1 MPWLPDLRAVASA
14 TFTVLDGAGAG
25 AAPFELQFNPASLD
39 YTVSNEFDD
48 RSGAS
53 GARQFVKKSSA
64 KLTMTLVFDTTTTGN
79 SVRDVTA
86 AIAAL
91 LEPARDGSRSFAPKV
106 EFGWGSYS
114 FKGVVEQFKETLDFF
129 SASGVPLR
137 SSINLTL
144 ASQEVEFQSSRSPAP
159 RADREPRAD
168 PVQLPPGASAADAA
182 RGAGDPRASR
192 AIAGASGAAS
202 LRFSAGVSLS
212 VGASVSLGAAAD
224 FSAAAGVG
232 AGAGAGGGMG
242 LEIGLGIG
250 GAAGVG
256 LAGGLSGGLSGGAGA
271 GAGAAAA
278 FTATTTAT
286 AGAAFAGL
294 RASPAT
300 ASVSVVQARAALLPA
315 ARAAGASG
323 FGPGG
328 RAQVRSGGSLAADVG
343 SNATLRGRI
352 QFGD

>member
-1 MPWLPDLRAVASA
+1 MPWLPDLPAVETA

-25 AAPFELQFNPASLD
+25 GAPFELQFNPASLD

-48 RSGAS
+48 RSGAN

-64 KLTMTLVFDTTTTGN
+64 KLTMTLVFDTTTTGS
-79 SVRDVTA
+79 SVRDVSA

-91 LEPARDGSRSFAPKV
+91 LEPARNGSRSFAPKV

-114 FKGVVEQFKETLDFF
+114 FQGVVESFKETLDFF

-159 RADREPRAD
+159 SADRDPRAD

-182 RGAGDPRASR
+182 RSAGDPRAAR

-212 VGASVSLGAAAD
+212 VGAAVSPGVAAD
-224 FSAAAGVG
+224 FSAGAGV
-232 AGAGAGGGMG
+232 
-242 LEIGLGIG
+242 GIG
-250 GAAGVG
+250 GAGVG
-256 LAGGLSGGLSGGAGA
+256 IGGGAGA
-271 GAGAAAA
+271 GSGATLAIV
-278 FTATTTAT
+278 AT
-286 AGAAFAGL
+286 AGPAFAGL
-294 RASPAT
+294 RVSPLST
-300 ASVSVVQARAALLPA
+300 TVSVGQARAALLPTA
-315 ARAAGASG
+315 QAAGSSG

-328 RAQVRSGGSLAADVG
+328 RAQVRRGGSLAADVG
-343 SNATLRGRI
+343 SDATLRGRI

>member
-1 MPWLPDLRAVASA
+1 MPWLPDLPAVASA

-48 RSGAS
+48 RSGAN

-64 KLTMTLVFDTTTTGN
+64 KLTMSLVFDTTTTGN

-91 LEPARDGSRSFAPKV
+91 LEPARNGSRSFAPKV

-114 FKGVVEQFKETLDFF
+114 FQGVVEQFKETLDFF

-144 ASQEVEFQSSRSPAP
+144 ASQQVEFQSSRSPAP

-182 RGAGDPRASR
+182 RSAGDPRASR

-224 FSAAAGVG
+224 FSVAVGGGVG
-232 AGAGAGGGMG
+232 RASGGGS
-242 LEIGLGIG
+242 GLGMG
-250 GAAGVG
+250 GA
-256 LAGGLSGGLSGGAGA
+256 
-271 GAGAAAA
+271 
-278 FTATTTAT
+278 TTITTT

-294 RASPAT
+294 RVSPAM
-300 ASVSVVQARAALLPA
+300 ASVSVVEARAALLPA
-315 ARAAGASG
+315 ALATGMAGAAGVAGVSG

-328 RAQVRSGGSLAADVG
+328 RAQLRSGASLAADVG
-343 SNATLRGRI
+343 SQATLRGRI

>member
-1 MPWLPDLRAVASA
+1 MPWLPDLPAVATA

-48 RSGAS
+48 RSGAN

-64 KLTMTLVFDTTTTGN
+64 KLTMSLVFDTTTTGN

-114 FKGVVEQFKETLDFF
+114 FQGVVEQFKETLDFF

-144 ASQEVEFQSSRSPAP
+144 ASQQVEFQSSRSPAP

-182 RGAGDPRASR
+182 RSAGDPRASR
-192 AIAGASGAAS
+192 TIAGASGAAS

-212 VGASVSLGAAAD
+212 VGGSVSLGAAAD
-224 FSAAAGVG
+224 FSAGVG
-232 AGAGAGGGMG
+232 GGAGGGIGGGAGGGVGLGVGLGIGGGAGGGMG
-242 LEIGLGIG
+242 LGIG
-250 GAAGVG
+250 GAA
-256 LAGGLSGGLSGGAGA
+256 AI
-271 GAGAAAA
+271 
-278 FTATTTAT
+278 TAT

-294 RASPAT
+294 RVSPAM
-300 ASVSVVQARAALLPA
+300 ASVSVVEARAALLPA
-315 ARAAGASG
+315 ARVAGAGAAGASG

-328 RAQVRSGGSLAADVG
+328 RAQLHSGASLAADVG